1 MFYAGSIHYV
11 ARWIDRQEWPDL
23 ILAILF
29 SAFVAFTKNE
39 GTVLALMNGAVL
51 LGFGLW
57 VGRRRAWVG
66 AAAFFAGLLAIN
78 AAWLIW
84 SRSLPRTHEDYGSKL
99 LSSLVVTH
107 LPRLKEIIPAM
118 LVQMAEL
125 RVWGL
130 LWIMAGV
137 LALLGWRALARP
149 YVLALWVLLGLH
161 LMSYAL
167 AYSVTPWDLALLMP
181 MTMDRLLLHTVP
193 AVIFLAGWHWAEV
206 ETGHHNVGNIGA
218 SGAL

>member
-1 MFYAGSIHYV
+1 
-11 ARWIDRQEWPDL
+11 
-23 ILAILF
+23 
-29 SAFVAFTKNE
+29 
-39 GTVLALMNGAVL
+39 
-51 LGFGLW
+51 
-57 VGRRRAWVG
+57 
-66 AAAFFAGLLAIN
+66 
-78 AAWLIW
+78 
-84 SRSLPRTHEDYGSKL
+84 